1 MVQLNDCPSGRKV
14 GRLKLVTVYVNVCK
28 AAPRFFFAGALHLTE
43 DAAKKVAEGLKDC
56 IGTFPIEVP
65 EESLKS

>member
-1 MVQLNDCPSGRKV
+1 MVQLHDCPSGRKV

-43 DAAKKVAEGLKDC
+43 ENAKRVAEGLKDY
-56 IGTFPIEVP
+56 IGTFPLEVP
-65 EESLKS
+65 EDLLKG